1 MLLMVV
7 IRVLLMLTAVIT
19 MMMMM
24 MIITLMKRILALQ
37 HCHLTSEMSGTR
49 APLCGKD
56 WKFLN

>member
-19 MMMMM
+19 MMM

-49 APLCGKD
+49 VPLCGKD

>member
-7 IRVLLMLTAVIT
+7 IRVLLMLTALII
-19 MMMMM
+19 MMMT
-24 MIITLMKRILALQ
+24 ITLMKRILALQ

-56 WKFLN
+56 WKFFS

>member
-19 MMMMM
+19 MMM

-56 WKFLN
+56 WKFLK

>member
-19 MMMMM
+19 MMM

-56 WKFLN
+56 WKFLS

>member
-19 MMMMM
+19 MMMM

>member
-19 MMMMM
+19 MMM

>member
-1 MLLMVV
+1 MVV

-19 MMMMM
+19 MMM

>member
-19 MMMMM
+19 MMM

-56 WKFLN
+56 WKSLS

>member
-7 IRVLLMLTAVIT
+7 IRVLLMLTAEIT
-19 MMMMM
+19 MMM

>member
-19 MMMMM
+19 MMM

-37 HCHLTSEMSGTR
+37 HCHLTSEMSRTR

>member
-7 IRVLLMLTAVIT
+7 IRVLLMLTAVI
-19 MMMMM
+19 MMMM

>member
-19 MMMMM
+19 MMM

-37 HCHLTSEMSGTR
+37 HCHLTSEVSGTR